1 MAGKGIV
8 GKLSAKVVPDLD
20 GFVRDLH
27 AKLREEARKVR
38 DLQVEVRAQ
47 VRVDDAALTRLNQ
60 RLDNADTIIHAA
72 VRVDDDAVARL
83 SRNLDEMHARI
94 NADVHLSQ
102 HSKAVVNKEL
112 DDIAG
117 YIDAKV
123 VLSREDLA
131 EAQRRINNLKSDI
144 RVHMHLVKG
153 EVDKAKAQIESI
165 ADDIK
170 VTPKTDAAKLKAL
183 RARIQH
189 ALHGI
194 DVSAHLSEVSKR
206 RLKHQL
212 EKMDADV
219 TVNVDVDRGVARAKM
234 AWLTRDR
241 WVKIKPYLDNVAVQK
256 VVTGLAA
263 LSGAR
268 ALKDVGDRFKDL
280 LKDLDRTALKTG
292 IVTASFLT
300 LAGAAG
306 ALSGNLIAAAGA
318 LVKMTPAMLAFPG
331 IALGMGAATYTLI
344 RSLSNYADE
353 IKDVNEKLSA
363 MEQAFNRAFWDE
375 AAQPFR
381 DLADNVLPT
390 LQEGL
395 VGIAAAQGKW
405 FRVMADTAMQ
415 QANIDA
421 LSATLENA
429 RVATETAGEGVGNL
443 VQGILR
449 LGQVGSTYLPALAQ
463 EFNRVSAAFAKW
475 AQEGADSGSIDAS
488 IRRGWQALK
497 DTWATTKALGR
508 AMRTVYQEATK
519 AGFTLENLR
528 DNMLAF
534 DRVLDSERGR
544 GILEQMFR
552 GAHEAMINFKAG
564 LGDIGPALTKMAV
577 TARYAF
583 GQAGAAAGVMVATL
597 AGIGSNDDFGAGLK
611 SFMRDI
617 TSALM
622 KIRTI
627 APGLGRIF
635 GAIMELA
642 GRLANNFSKVLVA
655 AVNALGPAFVT
666 LLKAIGP
673 IADALSNLLVKAINA
688 AAPYLEKFAQWVKD
702 SDPDTILK
710 ITAAVI
716 AFALGVKGLVGI
728 GAAAVGIAEF
738 AGALAKLG
746 AILGIGGA
754 AAEGAAAAGAA
765 GGVAE
770 GVGGLGA
777 ALSALSGPVGIA
789 IAAITAIVAALIYLW
804 NTNENFRTAVK
815 QTWEDI
821 KAAIGVV
828 VDWLVTEVFGRLKEF
843 WDNIY
848 PDLKPGLDGL
858 MRMLQTF
865 GDTWGDYWEG
875 IKTFFQGVWDAIS
888 GALEGALDVILGV
901 IRVWLGMVTGDWTG
915 AWEGLKQAW
924 DGIWQGGIKLVQGA
938 LEIISGAIGVA
949 LAAIKNIWDAF
960 WRLFNVSPK
969 SELGRFVTTVSDALS
984 SASRWFSQWPSKVK
998 QAFNGSGTWL
1008 FQAGKNILSGL
1019 INGLRSGWN
1028 GVTSW
1033 FSRATASIPRL
1044 KGPENVDKALLINS
1058 GRWVMQGFQKG
1069 LESQYGSVRSSLK
1082 NLTANLADDV
1092 DITPVVDKI
1101 NDAANL
1107 DLDAANPTEQA
1118 IRPIQVNITNNNPV
1132 AAPESKQRDEVAE
1145 AIRLAASM

>member
-8 GKLSAKVVPDLD
+8 GKLSAKIVPDLD

-27 AKLREEARKVR
+27 AKLREEAKKVH

-47 VRVDDAALTRLNQ
+47 VRVDDAALTRLQQ
-60 RLDNADTIIHAA
+60 RLDNADTVIHAA

-94 NADVHLSQ
+94 NADVHLSD

-123 VLSREDLA
+123 VLSKEDLA

-170 VTPKTDAAKLKAL
+170 ITPKTDAAKLKAL

-212 EKMDADV
+212 EKMDADI

-292 IVTASFLT
+292 IVTSSFLA

-306 ALSGNLIAAAGA
+306 ALSGNLVAAAGA
-318 LVKMTPAMLAFPG
+318 LVKMTPAMLAVPG
-331 IALGMGAATYTLI
+331 IALGMGAALYTLI
-344 RSLSNYADE
+344 RSLGNYADE
-353 IKDVNEKLSA
+353 IKDVNEKTSQ
-363 MEQAFNRAFWDE
+363 MEAAFNRAFWDQ
-375 AAQPFR
+375 AAQPIR
-381 DLADNVLPT
+381 ELADAVLPT
-390 LQEGL
+390 LQTGL
-395 VGIAAAQGKW
+395 VAVADAQGKW
-405 FRVMADTAMQ
+405 FRAIADTVKQ
-415 QANIDA
+415 QSNIDA
-421 LSATLENA
+421 LAATLENTRA
-429 RVATETAGEGVGNL
+429 ATETAGTGVGNL

-449 LGQVGSTYLPALAQ
+449 LGQVGSAYLPALAQ
-463 EFNRVSAAFAKW
+463 EFNRVAEAFAKW
-475 AQEGADSGSIDAS
+475 AQEGADSGSIDAA
-488 IRRGWQALK
+488 IRRGWQALQ
-497 DTWATTKALGR
+497 DTWTTTKALGR
-508 AMRTVYQEATK
+508 AMRTVYQEATA

-552 GAHEAMINFKAG
+552 GAHEAMINFKAS
-564 LGDIGPALTKMAV
+564 LGDIGPALTKMAE
-577 TARYAF
+577 TARYSF
-583 GQAGAAAGVMVATL
+583 GIAGAAAGVMVSTL
-597 AGIGSNDDFGAGLK
+597 ATIGSDAAFGAGLK
-611 SFMRDI
+611 SFLRDI
-617 TSALM
+617 DSALLR
-622 KIRTI
+622 IRTV
-627 APGLGRIF
+627 AHPLGQIF
-635 GAIMELA
+635 GAILELA

-673 IADALSNLLVKAINA
+673 IADALSNLLVQAINA
-688 AAPYLEKFAQWVKD
+688 AAPHLEKFAQWVKD
-702 SDPDTILK
+702 TDPDTILK
-710 ITAAVI
+710 IAAAVI
-716 AFALGVKGLVGI
+716 GFALAIKGLVGI
-728 GAAAVGIAEF
+728 GSVVVGIAEF
-738 AGALAKLG
+738 AEAIGKLSKM
-746 AILGIGGA
+746 IGA
-754 AAEGAAAAGAA
+754 AEATQGAGGLAGGLGGLRGAFAALTGPVGLTVIALAAAA
-765 GGVAE
+765 
-770 GVGGLGA
+770 
-777 ALSALSGPVGIA
+777 
-789 IAAITAIVAALIYLW
+789 AALIYLW
-804 NTNENFRTAVK
+804 NTNEKFRDAVK

-821 KAAIGVV
+821 KSAIGEVIG
-828 VDWLVTEVFGRLKEF
+828 WLSTEVIGRFQEF
-843 WDNIY
+843 WRNIS
-848 PDLKPGLDGL
+848 PDLQPVFDAARGVLNA
-858 MRMLQTF
+858 F
-865 GDTWGDYWEG
+865 GNTWGEYWEG
-875 IKTFFQGVWDAIS
+875 IKAALKGAWDAIA
-888 GALEGALDVILGV
+888 GILEGALDILLGLL
-901 IRVWLGMVTGDWTG
+901 RVFIGFMTGDMDNFV
-915 AWEGLKQAW
+915 EGLVQ
-924 DGIWQGGIKLVQGA
+924 IWNGLWKGLIRILQGGLQIV
-938 LEIISGAIGVA
+938 SGAIGFGIA
-949 LAAIKNIWDAF
+949 FIKHLWESFWAYFNIPAD
-960 WRLFNVSPK
+960 S
-969 SELGRFVTTVSDALS
+969 SLGRFVSAVSDALAA
-984 SASRWFSQWPSKVK
+984 ASRWFSQWPSKVK
-998 QAFNGSGTWL
+998 QAFGNSSTWL
-1008 FQAGKNILSGL
+1008 LQAGKNIINGL
-1019 INGLRSGWN
+1019 LNGLRSAWN

-1082 NLTANLADDV
+1082 NLTAALADDV
-1092 DITPVVDKI
+1092 DVAPVVDKI
-1101 NDAANL
+1101 NDAASL

-1118 IRPIQVNITNNNPV
+1118 IRPVQVNITNNYPT
-1132 AAPESKQRDEVAE
+1132 AAPESKQRDDVAE
-1145 AIRLAASM
+1145 AIRLGANL

>member
-27 AKLREEARKVR
+27 AKLREEAKKVH

-47 VRVDDAALTRLNQ
+47 VRVDDAALTRLQQ

-94 NADVHLSQ
+94 NADVHLSD

-123 VLSREDLA
+123 VLSKEDLA

-153 EVDKAKAQIESI
+153 EVDKAKAQIDAL

-170 VTPKTDAAKLKAL
+170 VTPKTDAVKLKEL
-183 RARIQH
+183 KARIQH

-292 IVTASFLT
+292 VVASSFLA

-306 ALSGNLIAAAGA
+306 ALSGNLVAAAGA
-318 LVKMTPAMLAFPG
+318 LVKMTPAMLAVPG
-331 IALGMGAATYTLI
+331 IALGMGAALYTLI
-344 RSLSNYADE
+344 RSLGNYADE
-353 IKDVNEKLSA
+353 IKDVNEKTSQ
-363 MEQAFNRAFWDE
+363 MEAAFNRAFWDQ
-375 AAQPFR
+375 AAQPIR
-381 DLADNVLPT
+381 ELTDAVLPT
-390 LQEGL
+390 LQAGL
-395 VGIAAAQGKW
+395 VAVADAQGKW
-405 FRVMADTAMQ
+405 FRAIADTVKQ
-415 QANIDA
+415 QSNIDA
-421 LSATLENA
+421 LAATLENTRA
-429 RVATETAGEGVGNL
+429 ATETAGTGVGNL

-449 LGQVGSTYLPALAQ
+449 LGQVGSAYLPVLAQ
-463 EFNRVSAAFAKW
+463 EFNRVAEAFAKW
-475 AQEGADSGSIDAS
+475 AQEGADSGSIDAA
-488 IRRGWQALK
+488 IRRGWQALQ
-497 DTWATTKALGR
+497 DTWATTKAVGR
-508 AMRTVYQEATK
+508 AMRTVYEEATR

-552 GAHEAMINFKAG
+552 GAHESMINFKAS
-564 LGDIGPALTKMAV
+564 LGDIGPALTKMAE
-577 TARYAF
+577 TARYSF
-583 GQAGAAAGVMVATL
+583 GIAGAAAGVMVSTL
-597 AGIGSNDDFGAGLK
+597 ATIGSDAGFGAGLK
-611 SFMRDI
+611 SFLRDI
-617 TSALM
+617 DSALL

-627 APGLGRIF
+627 AHPLGRIF
-635 GAIMELA
+635 GAILELA
-642 GRLANNFSKVLVA
+642 GRLANNFSNVLTR
-655 AVNALGPAFVT
+655 AVIALEPAFVT

-673 IADALSNLLVKAINA
+673 IADALSKLLVSAIEA
-688 AAPYLEKFAQWVKD
+688 AAPHLEKFAQWVKD
-702 SDPDTILK
+702 TDPDTILK
-710 ITAAVI
+710 IAAAVI
-716 AFALGVKGLVGI
+716 GFAVAIKGLVGI
-728 GAAAVGIAEF
+728 GSVVVGIAEF
-738 AGALAKLG
+738 ASALSKLG
-746 AILGIGGA
+746 AILGGA
-754 AAEGAAAAGAA
+754 GAAEGAASAA
-765 GGVAE
+765 GGVA
-770 GVGGLGA
+770 GGISALRSAFA
-777 ALSALSGPVGIA
+777 ALAGPVGIA
-789 IAAITAIVAALIYLW
+789 TVAITAALVYLW
-804 NTNENFRTAVK
+804 NTNEKFRDGVK

-821 KAAIGVV
+821 KAAVGAVV
-828 VDWLVTEVFGRLKEF
+828 EWFSTEIVGRLKSF
-843 WDNIY
+843 WDT
-848 PDLKPGLDGL
+848 LVLDTSYKVQELG
-858 MRMLQTF
+858 RIIQTF
-865 GDTWGDYWEG
+865 GNTWGEYWAA
-875 IKTFFQGVWDAIS
+875 IKTAAQGVWDAIS
-888 GALEGALDVILGV
+888 GNIEAALDVILGV
-901 IRVWLGMVTGDWTG
+901 IRIFLGLVTGDWATT
-915 AWEGLKQAW
+915 W
-924 DGIWQGGIKLVQGA
+924 DGIKQVWDGFWNGLIKILQGA
-938 LEIISGAIGVA
+938 LQLGTSIIGGA
-949 LAAIKNIWDAF
+949 LAVIKNIWDAF
-960 WRLFNVSPK
+960 WASFGFKPK
-969 SELGRFVTTVSDALS
+969 STMGQFVSAVSDGLAA
-984 SASRWFSQWPSKVK
+984 ASRWFSEWPSKVK
-998 QAFNGSGTWL
+998 RAFGNSSTWL
-1008 FQAGKNILSGL
+1008 WEAGKNIINGL
-1019 INGLRSGWN
+1019 LNGLRSAWN

-1033 FSRATASIPRL
+1033 FRGATAAIPRL

-1082 NLTANLADDV
+1082 NLTAALADDV
-1092 DITPVVDKI
+1092 DVAPVVDKL
-1101 NDAANL
+1101 NDAASL
-1107 DLDAANPTEQA
+1107 DLDASNPTEQA
-1118 IRPIQVNITNNNPV
+1118 IRPVQVNITNNYPT
-1132 AAPESKQRDEVAE
+1132 AAPESKQRDDVAE
-1145 AIRLAASM
+1145 AIRLGANL

>member
-8 GKLSAKVVPDLD
+8 GKLSAKIVPDLD

-27 AKLREEARKVR
+27 AKLREEAKKVH

-47 VRVDDAALTRLNQ
+47 VRVDDAALTRLQQ
-60 RLDNADTIIHAA
+60 RLDNADTVIHAA

-83 SRNLDEMHARI
+83 SRNLDEMHARV
-94 NADVHLSQ
+94 NADVHLSD

-123 VLSREDLA
+123 VLSKEDLA

-170 VTPKTDAAKLKAL
+170 ITPKTDAAKLKEL
-183 RARIQH
+183 KARIQH

-212 EKMDADV
+212 EKMDADI

-292 IVTASFLT
+292 IVTSSFLA

-306 ALSGNLIAAAGA
+306 ALSGNLVAAAGA
-318 LVKMTPAMLAFPG
+318 LVKMTPAMLAVPG
-331 IALGMGAATYTLI
+331 IALGMGAALYTLI
-344 RSLSNYADE
+344 RSLGNYADE
-353 IKDVNEKLSA
+353 IKDVNEKTSA
-363 MEQAFNRAFWDE
+363 MEQAFNRAFWDQ
-375 AAQPFR
+375 AAQPIR
-381 DLADNVLPT
+381 ELADAVLPT
-390 LQEGL
+390 LQTGL
-395 VGIAAAQGKW
+395 VAVADAQGKW
-405 FRVMADTAMQ
+405 FRAIADTVKQ
-415 QANIDA
+415 QSNIDA
-421 LSATLENA
+421 LAATLENTRA
-429 RVATETAGEGVGNL
+429 ATETAGTGVGNL

-449 LGQVGSTYLPALAQ
+449 LGQVGSAYLPALAQ
-463 EFNRVSAAFAKW
+463 EFNRVAAAFAKW
-475 AQEGADSGSIDAS
+475 AQEGADSGSIDAA
-488 IRRGWQALK
+488 IRRGWQALQ
-497 DTWATTKALGR
+497 DTWTTTKALGR
-508 AMRTVYQEATK
+508 AMRTVYQEATA

-552 GAHEAMINFKAG
+552 GAHEAMINFKAS
-564 LGDIGPALTKMAV
+564 LGDIGPALTKMAE
-577 TARYAF
+577 TARYSF
-583 GQAGAAAGVMVATL
+583 GIAGAAAGVMVSTL
-597 AGIGSNDDFGAGLK
+597 ATIGSDASFGAGLK
-611 SFMRDI
+611 SFLRDI
-617 TSALM
+617 DSALLR
-622 KIRTI
+622 IRTV
-627 APGLGRIF
+627 AHPLGQIF

-673 IADALSNLLVKAINA
+673 IADALSNLLVKAIDA
-688 AAPYLEKFAQWVKD
+688 AAPHLEKFAQWVKD
-702 SDPDTILK
+702 TDPDTILR
-710 ITAAVI
+710 IAAAVI
-716 AFALGVKGLVGI
+716 GFAVAIKGLVGI
-728 GAAAVGIAEF
+728 GSTVVAIAEF
-738 AGALAKLG
+738 AEAIGKLSKM
-746 AILGIGGA
+746 IGTAG
-754 AAEGAAAAGAA
+754 AAEGA
-765 GGVAE
+765 GGLA
-770 GVGGLGA
+770 GGLGGLRGAFA
-777 ALSALSGPVGIA
+777 ALTSPVGLTVIA
-789 IAAITAIVAALIYLW
+789 LAAAAAAIIYLW
-804 NTNENFRTAVK
+804 NTNEKFRDSVK

-821 KAAIGVV
+821 KAAVGAV
-828 VDWLVTEVFGRLKEF
+828 VDWFSTEVIGRFQEF
-843 WDNIY
+843 WRNVS
-848 PDLKPGLDGL
+848 PDLQPVFDAAKGVLDA
-858 MRMLQTF
+858 F
-865 GDTWGDYWEG
+865 GNTWGEYWEG
-875 IKTFFQGVWDAIS
+875 IKAALKGAWDAIA
-888 GALEGALDVILGV
+888 GMLEGDLDILLGLL
-901 IRVWLGMVTGDWTG
+901 RVFIGFFSGDMDNFV
-915 AWEGLKQAW
+915 EGLVQTW
-924 DGIWQGGIKLVQGA
+924 NGLWQGLVRILQGG
-938 LEIISGAIGVA
+938 LQIVSGAIGVGIA
-949 LAAIKNIWDAF
+949 FIKHLWDAF
-960 WRLFNVSPK
+960 WAYFNIPADS
-969 SELGRFVTTVSDALS
+969 SLGRFVSAVSDGLAA
-984 SASRWFSQWPSKVK
+984 ASRWFSQWPSKVK
-998 QAFNGSGTWL
+998 QAFGNSSTWL
-1008 FQAGKNILSGL
+1008 LQAGKNIISGL
-1019 INGLRSGWN
+1019 LNGLRSAWN

-1082 NLTANLADDV
+1082 NLTATLADDV
-1092 DITPVVDKI
+1092 DVAPVVDKI
-1101 NDAANL
+1101 NDAASL

-1132 AAPESKQRDEVAE
+1132 AAPESKQRDDVAE
-1145 AIRLAASM
+1145 AIRLGANL

>member
-8 GKLSAKVVPDLD
+8 GKLAVKIVPDLD

-27 AKLREEARKVR
+27 AKLREEAKKVR

-60 RLDNADTIIHAA
+60 RLNNADTIIHAA

-83 SRNLDEMHARI
+83 SRNLDEMHASI
-94 NADVHLSQ
+94 NADVRLSQ
-102 HSKAVVNKEL
+102 HSKEVVNREL
-112 DDIAG
+112 DSIAG

-123 VLSREDLA
+123 VLSKEDLA

-153 EVDKAKAQIESI
+153 ELDRAKAQIESI
-165 ADDIK
+165 ADDVKI
-170 VTPKTDAAKLKAL
+170 TPKTDAAKLRAL

-189 ALHGI
+189 ALHDI
-194 DVSAHLSEVSKR
+194 DVSAHLSEASKR

-256 VVTGLAA
+256 VATGLAA
-263 LSGAR
+263 LSGGR

-292 IVTASFLT
+292 VVTSSFLA

-344 RSLSNYADE
+344 TSLSNYADE

-405 FRVMADTAMQ
+405 IRAMADAAMQ

-421 LSATLENA
+421 LAATLENA
-429 RVATETAGEGVGNL
+429 RVASETASTGMGNL
-443 VQGILR
+443 VQGLLR
-449 LGQVGSTYLPALAQ
+449 LGQVGSAYLPTLAE
-463 EFNRVSAAFAKW
+463 EFNRVTEAFAKW

-497 DTWATTKALGR
+497 DTWTTTKAIGR
-508 AMRTVYQEATK
+508 AMRTIYEEANR

-534 DRVLDSERGR
+534 DNALASERGR

-552 GAHEAMINFKAG
+552 GAHEAMINFKAS
-564 LGDIGPALTKMAV
+564 LGDIGPAMTKMAE
-577 TARYAF
+577 TARFAF
-583 GQAGAAAGVMVATL
+583 GQAGLAAGVMVSTL
-597 AGIGSNDDFGAGLK
+597 ATIGANTGFTAGFK
-611 SFMRDI
+611 SFMQDI
-617 TSALM
+617 TGALL

-627 APGLGRIF
+627 AHPLGRIF
-635 GAIMELA
+635 GAVLELA
-642 GRLANNFSKVLVA
+642 GRLANNFSKVLVK
-655 AVNALGPAFVT
+655 AVIALEPALVT
-666 LLKAIGP
+666 LLKALGP
-673 IADALSNLLVKAINA
+673 IADALSKLLVRAIEI
-688 AAPYLEKFAQWVKD
+688 AAPYLDKFAKWVSD
-702 SDPDTILK
+702 TDPDTILK
-710 ITAAVI
+710 ITGAVI
-716 AFALGVKGLVGI
+716 GLAVGIKGLVGI
-728 GAAAVGIAEF
+728 GSAVIGLAEF
-738 AGALAKLG
+738 ASALAELGAL
-746 AILGIGGA
+746 LGIGGA
-754 AAEGAAAAGAA
+754 AAGGAGAA
-765 GGVAE
+765 GGVAG
-770 GVGGLGA
+770 GVSGLGGAFA
-777 ALSALSGPVGIA
+777 ALTGPVGIA
-789 IAAITAIVAALIYLW
+789 IAVIAAVVAALVYLW
-804 NTNENFRTAVK
+804 NTNEKFRDSVK

-821 KAAIGVV
+821 KAAVGAIA
-828 VDWLVTEVFGRLKEF
+828 DWFTTEIVGRFAEF
-843 WDNIY
+843 WDSFVEDTSLATETVEGI
-848 PDLKPGLDGL
+848 
-858 MRMLQTF
+858 LQTF
-865 GDTWGDYWEG
+865 GDTWGEYWEA
-875 IKTFFQGVWDAIS
+875 IKTFFQGVWDTIS
-888 GALEGALDVILGV
+888 GTIEGALDIILGAL
-901 IRVWLGMVTGDWTG
+901 RVWLGLVSGDWAT
-915 AWEGLKQAW
+915 AW
-924 DGIWQGGIKLVQGA
+924 DGMKQIWDGFWQGGAKIVQGSFQI
-938 LEIISGAIGVA
+938 LTSFFGLG
-949 LAAIKNIWDAF
+949 LAALKNIWDAF
-960 WRLFNVSPK
+960 WSMFNIRPK
-969 SELGRFVTTVSDALS
+969 SELGRFVTSVSDALA

-998 QAFNGSGTWL
+998 QMFNGSGTWL
-1008 FQAGKNILSGL
+1008 WQAGKNIISGL
-1019 INGLRSGWN
+1019 LNGLRSGWN
-1028 GVTSW
+1028 NVTNW
-1033 FSRATASIPRL
+1033 FSRATSSIPRL
-1044 KGPENVDKALLINS
+1044 KGPESVDKALLVAS
-1058 GRWVMQGFQKG
+1058 GRWVIQGFQKG
-1069 LESQYGSVRSSLK
+1069 LESQYGSVRASLK
-1082 NLTANLADDV
+1082 NLTATLADDV
-1092 DITPVVDKI
+1092 DVAPVVDKI
-1101 NDAANL
+1101 NDAAAL
-1107 DLDAANPTEQA
+1107 DLDAANPTDQA
-1118 IRPIQVNITNNNPV
+1118 IRPVQVNITNNYPT

>member
-8 GKLSAKVVPDLD
+8 GKLAVKIVPDLD

-47 VRVDDAALTRLNQ
+47 VRVEDAALTRLQQ
-60 RLDNADTIIHAA
+60 RLDSADTVIKAA

-94 NADVHLSQ
+94 NADVHLSD

-112 DDIAG
+112 DGIAG

-123 VLSREDLA
+123 VLSKEDLV

-153 EVDKAKAQIESI
+153 ELDRAKEQIDSI
-165 ADDIK
+165 ADDVK
-170 VTPKTDAAKLKAL
+170 VTPKTDAAALRVL

-189 ALHGI
+189 ALHDI

-241 WVKIKPYLDNVAVQK
+241 WVKIKPYLDNIAVQK

-280 LKDLDRTALKTG
+280 LKDLDRTALKAG
-292 IVTASFLT
+292 IVTSSFLA

-306 ALSGNLIAAAGA
+306 ALSGNLIAAVGA

-331 IALGMGAATYTLI
+331 IALGMGAGLYTLI
-344 RSLSNYADE
+344 RSLGNYADE
-353 IKDVNEKLSA
+353 IKDVNEKTSQ
-363 MEQAFNRAFWDE
+363 MEAAFNRAFWDQ

-390 LQEGL
+390 LQQGL
-395 VGIAAAQGKW
+395 VGIADAQGKW
-405 FRVMADTAMQ
+405 FRSMADVAMQ

-421 LSATLENA
+421 LAATLENA
-429 RVATETAGEGVGNL
+429 RVATETAGTGMGNL

-449 LGQVGSTYLPALAQ
+449 LGQVGSAYLPALAQ
-463 EFNRVSAAFAKW
+463 EFNRVTEAFAKW
-475 AQEGADSGSIDAS
+475 AQEGADSGSIDAA

-497 DTWATTKALGR
+497 DTWITTKAVGR
-508 AMRTVYQEATK
+508 AMRTIYEEADR

-534 DRVLDSERGR
+534 DRALDSQRGR

-564 LGDIGPALTKMAV
+564 LGDIGPALTKMAE
-577 TARYAF
+577 TARYSF
-583 GQAGAAAGVMVATL
+583 GIAGAAAGVMVSTL
-597 AGIGSNDDFGAGLK
+597 ATIGSDAGFTAGLK
-611 SFMRDI
+611 SFMQDI
-617 TSALM
+617 NGALM

-627 APGLGRIF
+627 ANPLGRIF
-635 GAIMELA
+635 GAILELA

-666 LLKAIGP
+666 LLEALGP
-673 IADALSNLLVKAINA
+673 IADALSDLLVRAIEL

-702 SDPDTILK
+702 TDPDTILK
-710 ITAAVI
+710 IAGAVI
-716 AFALGVKGLVGI
+716 GLAVGIKGLVGI
-728 GAAAVGIAEF
+728 GSAVVGIAEF
-738 AGALAKLG
+738 AAALAKLG
-746 AILGIGGA
+746 GLLGIGGA
-754 AAEGAAAAGAA
+754 AAEGAAAAG
-765 GGVAE
+765 GVAS

-777 ALSALSGPVGIA
+777 ALSALTGPVGIA
-789 IAAITAIVAALIYLW
+789 IVAIAAIVAAVVYLW
-804 NTNENFRTAVK
+804 NTNEKFRDSVK

-821 KAAIGVV
+821 KAAVGAV
-828 VDWLVTEVFGRLKEF
+828 VDWFSTEVLGRLKDF
-843 WDNIY
+843 WDTLVK
-848 PDLKPGLDGL
+848 DTSTTTGALE
-858 MRMLQTF
+858 RMLQTF
-865 GDTWGDYWEG
+865 GDTWGEYWEA
-875 IKTFFQGVWDAIS
+875 IKTFCQGVWDTIT
-888 GALEGALDVILGV
+888 GIVEGALDIILGAL
-901 IRVWLGMVTGDWTG
+901 RVWLGLVSGDWST
-915 AWEGLKQAW
+915 AW
-924 DGIWQGGIKLVQGA
+924 DGIKQIWDGFWKGGTKLAQGSFQILTS
-938 LEIISGAIGVA
+938 IFGVA

-960 WRLFNVSPK
+960 WAIFNISPK
-969 SELGRFVTTVSDALS
+969 SSLGKFVASVSDALAA
-984 SASRWFSQWPSKVK
+984 ASRWFSQWPSKVK

-1008 FQAGKNILSGL
+1008 WQAGKNIISGL
-1019 INGLRSGWN
+1019 LDGLRSGWN
-1028 GVTSW
+1028 SVTNW
-1033 FSRATASIPRL
+1033 FSRATSSIPKL
-1044 KGPENVDKALLINS
+1044 KGPENVDKALLIAS
-1058 GRWVMQGFQKG
+1058 GRWVIQGFQKG
-1069 LESQYGSVRSSLK
+1069 LESQYGSVRASLK
-1082 NLTANLADDV
+1082 NLTATLADDV
-1092 DITPVVDKI
+1092 DIAPVVDKL
-1101 NDAANL
+1101 NDAASI
-1107 DLDAANPTEQA
+1107 DLEATNPTDQA
-1118 IRPIQVNITNNNPV
+1118 IRPVQVNITNNYPV
-1132 AAPESKQRDEVAE
+1132 AADESKQRDDVAE
-1145 AIRLAASM
+1145 AIRLGANL

>member
-8 GKLSAKVVPDLD
+8 GKLSAKIVPDLD

-27 AKLREEARKVR
+27 AKLREEAKKVH

-47 VRVDDAALTRLNQ
+47 VRVDDAALTRLQQ
-60 RLDNADTIIHAA
+60 RLDSADTVIKAA

-94 NADVHLSQ
+94 NADVHLSD

-123 VLSREDLA
+123 VLSKEDLV

-170 VTPKTDAAKLKAL
+170 ITPKTDAVKLKEL
-183 RARIQH
+183 KARIQH

-212 EKMDADV
+212 EKMDADI

-280 LKDLDRTALKTG
+280 LKDLDRTALKAG
-292 IVTASFLT
+292 IVTSSFLA

-306 ALSGNLIAAAGA
+306 ALSGNLVAAAGA
-318 LVKMTPAMLAFPG
+318 LVKMTPAMLAVPG
-331 IALGMGAATYTLI
+331 IALGMGAALYTLI
-344 RSLSNYADE
+344 RSLGNYADE
-353 IKDVNEKLSA
+353 IKDVNEKTSA
-363 MEQAFNRAFWDE
+363 MEQAFNRAFWDQ
-375 AAQPFR
+375 AAQPIR
-381 DLADNVLPT
+381 ELADAVLPT
-390 LQEGL
+390 LQTGL
-395 VGIAAAQGKW
+395 VAVADAQGKW
-405 FRVMADTAMQ
+405 FRAIADTVKQ
-415 QANIDA
+415 QSNIDA
-421 LSATLENA
+421 LAATLENTRA
-429 RVATETAGEGVGNL
+429 ATETAGTGVGNL

-449 LGQVGSTYLPALAQ
+449 LGQVGSAYLPALAQ
-463 EFNRVSAAFAKW
+463 EFNRVAEAFAKW
-475 AQEGADSGSIDAS
+475 AQEGADSGSIDAA
-488 IRRGWQALK
+488 IRRGWQALQ
-497 DTWATTKALGR
+497 DTWTTTKAVGR
-508 AMRTVYQEATK
+508 AMRTVYEEATR

-552 GAHEAMINFKAG
+552 GAHEAMINFKAS
-564 LGDIGPALTKMAV
+564 LGDIGPALTKMAE
-577 TARYAF
+577 TARYSF
-583 GQAGAAAGVMVATL
+583 GIAGAAAGVMVSTL
-597 AGIGSNDDFGAGLK
+597 ATIGSDAAFGAGLK
-611 SFMRDI
+611 SFLRDI
-617 TSALM
+617 DSALLR
-622 KIRTI
+622 IRTV
-627 APGLGRIF
+627 AHPLGQIF

-673 IADALSNLLVKAINA
+673 IADALSNLLVQAIEA
-688 AAPYLEKFAQWVKD
+688 AAPHLEKFAQWVKD
-702 SDPDTILK
+702 TDPDTILK
-710 ITAAVI
+710 IAAAVI
-716 AFALGVKGLVGI
+716 GFALAIKGLVGI
-728 GAAAVGIAEF
+728 GSVVVGIAEF
-738 AGALAKLG
+738 ASALAKLS
-746 AILGIGGA
+746 AILGGGA
-754 AAEGAAAAGAA
+754 AAEGAATAA
-765 GGVAE
+765 GGVA
-770 GVGGLGA
+770 GGLSGLKAAFA
-777 ALSALSGPVGIA
+777 ALTGPVGIA
-789 IAAITAIVAALIYLW
+789 IAAIVAIVAALVYLW
-804 NTNENFRTAVK
+804 NTNEKFRDAVK

-821 KAAIGVV
+821 KAAVGAVV
-828 VDWLVTEVFGRLKEF
+828 EWFSTEIVGRLKSF
-843 WDNIY
+843 WDT
-848 PDLKPGLDGL
+848 LVLDTSYKVQELG
-858 MRMLQTF
+858 RIIQTF
-865 GDTWGDYWEG
+865 GNTWGEYWAA
-875 IKTFFQGVWDAIS
+875 IKTAAQGVWDAIS
-888 GALEGALDVILGV
+888 GNIEAALDVILGV
-901 IRVWLGMVTGDWTG
+901 IRIFLGLVTGDWATT
-915 AWEGLKQAW
+915 W
-924 DGIWQGGIKLVQGA
+924 DGIKQVWDGFWNGLIKILQGA
-938 LEIISGAIGVA
+938 LQLGTSIIGGA
-949 LAAIKNIWDAF
+949 LAVIKNIWDAF
-960 WRLFNVSPK
+960 WASFGFKPK
-969 SELGRFVTTVSDALS
+969 STMGQFVSAVSDGLAA
-984 SASRWFSQWPSKVK
+984 ASRWFSEWPSKVK
-998 QAFNGSGTWL
+998 RAFGNSSTWL
-1008 FQAGKNILSGL
+1008 WEAGKNIINGL
-1019 INGLRSGWN
+1019 LNGLRSAWN

-1033 FSRATASIPRL
+1033 FRGATAAIPRL

-1082 NLTANLADDV
+1082 NLTAALADDV
-1092 DITPVVDKI
+1092 DVAPVVDKL
-1101 NDAANL
+1101 NDAASL
-1107 DLDAANPTEQA
+1107 DLDASNPTEQA
-1118 IRPIQVNITNNNPV
+1118 IRPVQVNITNNYPT
-1132 AAPESKQRDEVAE
+1132 AAPESKQRDDVAE
-1145 AIRLAASM
+1145 AIRLGANL